1 MFNETWP
8 WKRELRRIARSL
20 EEDRF
25 KLTKKLGKAVEE
37 SEVLYFVERD
47 VMFGCFAVRRL
58 LGMQSK
64 VTKSIRKAKV
74 AVTEYAKIEGTPPID
89 ASTVYGELE
98 IYDYENPKSVR
109 ISANAMCNLF
119 VHSYVLRFVWTR
131 GGIDW
136 DQWYRHA
143 EDSVEADELCGFL
156 VASDEGVAQRLTFVS
171 LGEIVRLFL
180 AVADDEVV
188 MLRMRRDSNGR
199 MHATAFGADD
209 IEQRH
214 L

>member
-25 KLTKKLGKAVEE
+25 ELTKKLGKAVEE

-64 VTKSIRKAKV
+64 VTKGIRKVKV
-74 AVTEYAKIEGTPPID
+74 AVTEYAKIEGMSSVD

-98 IYDYENPKSVR
+98 MYDYENAKSVR

-119 VHSYVLRFVWTR
+119 VHSYVFRFVWTC
-131 GGIDW
+131 GGVDW
-136 DQWYRHA
+136 DQWCRHT

-156 VASDEGVAQRLTFVS
+156 VASDEGVDQRLTFVS
-171 LGEIVRLFL
+171 LEEIIRLFL
-180 AVADDEVV
+180 VVADDEVV
-188 MLRMRRDSNGR
+188 MLRMRRDRNGR
-199 MHATAFGADD
+199 MHATGFGADE
-209 IEQRH
+209 IEKRH